1 MLESNILLKNLIC
14 IVTNKSNSLMQNLAM
29 DVLYWI
35 LSVNLALYRIPKSL
49 TEINS
54 HQSIC
59 VEIIER
65 NLNEIIQN
73 CILSSNRSMAK
84 KAVKLIITTQ
94 KSARNMIDQKSSLN
108 YEAILKNSILLQ
120 IPNIIKI
127 KHAGSLRWFI
137 LLIAGTTTNESHGPI
152 SVKVMKLLINILNE
166 VSKRTNTLNSLLQSR
181 FGLYGMPFESDLFDT
196 ELPSIGR
203 NANNN
208 ISYCNVFLH
217 KPIVNG
223 QQQQP
228 IQNQLNDLKNFCSSG
243 ILFS

>member
-1 MLESNILLKNLIC
+1 MLESKILLKNLIC
-14 IVTNKSNSLMQNLAM
+14 IVTNKNNPLMQNLAI

-35 LSVNLALYRIPKSL
+35 LCVNLALYRIPKSL

-54 HQSIC
+54 HQSFC
-59 VEIIER
+59 VEIIEK

-73 CILSSNRSMAK
+73 CIVTNNRSMAK
-84 KAVKLIITTQ
+84 KAVKLIVTTQ
-94 KSARNMIDQKSSLN
+94 NSARNMIDQKSSSN
-108 YEAILKNSILLQ
+108 YEATLKNSILSQ

-127 KHAGSLRWFI
+127 KHAGSLRWFT
-137 LLIAGTTTNESHGPI
+137 LLIASATTDESHGPI
-152 SVKVMKLLINILNE
+152 SVKVMKLLVDVLNE

-196 ELPSIGR
+196 ELPSFGR
-203 NANNN
+203 NANN

-223 QQQQP
+223 HQP
-228 IQNQLNDLKNFCSSG
+228 QPMQNQLNDLKNFCSSG
-243 ILFS
+243 MLF